1 MSNRAYD
8 DVFPRLAG
16 ALLLALGTLVIQIV
30 RHRVEVLYGWTVV
43 IRIGLL
49 IVLAALALLSGDP
62 FFAVIFVVVAIGVV
76 LTGWSYY
83 SEWRG
88 GTRAAT

>member
-1 MSNRAYD
+1 
-8 DVFPRLAG
+8 VFPRLAG

-30 RHRVEVLYGWTVV
+30 RYRIEVLYGWTVV

-49 IVLAALALLSGDP
+49 IVLAALAVMSGDP
-62 FFAVIFVVVAIGVV
+62 FFIVTFVIVAIGVA

-88 GTRAAT
+88 GRRAAT